1 MTGFRLTVSTTA
13 LALALAFSAGAAAAQ
28 EPSTDATPDSSKTAG
43 ISLELN
49 TLQPT
54 DNGCLFTFVA
64 ENTLDTAIEKA
75 SYEVV
80 LFDGDGLVQRM
91 TVLDFQD
98 LPTER
103 TRVRQFNLADTQCD
117 AVSRVLIND
126 VAACTGEGIEE
137 TLCIDRLSVTSQSD
151 VEFSN

>member
-13 LALALAFSAGAAAAQ
+13 FAVALALGTGVTAAQ
-28 EPSTDATPDSSKTAG
+28 EPSPSEAAGTEAG
-43 ISLELN
+43 ITLELN

-54 DNGCLFTFVA
+54 QNGCLFTFVA
-64 ENTLDTAIEKA
+64 DNALDTSIEQA

-80 LFDGDGLVQRM
+80 LFDGDGLVDRM

-98 LPTER
+98 LPTGR
-103 TRVRQFNLADTQCD
+103 TRVRQFNLPETQCEGI
-117 AVSRVLIND
+117 SRVLIND
-126 VAACTGEGIEE
+126 VAACTGDGVTEA
-137 TLCIDRLSVTSQSD
+137 TCIDRLRVASQSD